1 MAGRVRTGDP
11 VRLLKAHD
19 PLDGSQLWIA
29 VSRSRP
35 AAGYVLRQGPDGR
48 WLCSCPRYGFRG
60 DCAHV
65 RAVYALQA
73 RPPAPDP

>member
-19 PLDGSQLWIA
+19 PLDGATVWVAL
-29 VSRSRP
+29 SRSRP

-48 WLCSCPRYGFRG
+48 WVCSCPRYAYRA
-60 DCAHV
+60 DCPHV
-65 RAVYALQA
+65 AALYRLLA
-73 RPPAPDP
+73 RPPAPP